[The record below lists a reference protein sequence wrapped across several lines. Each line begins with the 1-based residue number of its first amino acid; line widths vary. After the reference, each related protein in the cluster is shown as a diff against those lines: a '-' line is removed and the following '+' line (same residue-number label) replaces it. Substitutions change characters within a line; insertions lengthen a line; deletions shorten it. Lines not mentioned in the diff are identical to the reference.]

1 MLLVAAAGVMSACE
15 TDLEKIQTL
24 PDSEVKAPVIHELA
38 ENEVS
43 INPTNRTSKFVV
55 EWDAADFGKGIMFT
69 TDIYLSYNDTE
80 VAVATGL
87 SKDKTSY
94 TLTYQ
99 QMNTLASKAVDKG
112 GLGVPID
119 TTVDVKLRVGSVVGT
134 TGKMLYS
141 EYAVIKFTY
150 TNKREEAKQP
160 EDGDTTEG
168 DENTE
173 GGENTE
179 DGENT
184 EGGENNDG
192 GENTEGDGTTET
204 PEGDDTTT
212 DDTTTEGDDAE
223 GGEDSTEGDTPV
235 ENN

>member
-1 MLLVAAAGVMSACE
+1 MKYFMLLVAAAGVMSACE

-179 DGENT
+179 GE
-184 EGGENNDG
+184 ENNDG

-204 PEGDDTTT
+204 PEG

>member
-179 DGENT
+179 GDN
-184 EGGENNDG
+184 G

-212 DDTTTEGDDAE
+212 DGDDAE

>member
-1 MLLVAAAGVMSACE
+1 MKYFMLLVAAAGVMSACE

-55 EWDAADFGKGIMFT
+55 EWDAADFGKGIMFA

-119 TTVDVKLRVGSVVGT
+119 TMVDVKLRLGSVVGT

-168 DENTE
+168 
-173 GGENTE
+173 
-179 DGENT
+179 GENT
-184 EGGENNDG
+184 EGDNG

-212 DDTTTEGDDAE
+212 DGDNAE
-223 GGEDSTEGDTPV
+223 GGEDSTDGDTPV

>member
-1 MLLVAAAGVMSACE
+1 MKYFMLLVAAAGVMSACE

-173 GGENTE
+173 GDNG
-179 DGENT
+179 GENT
-184 EGGENNDG
+184 EGDNG

-223 GGEDSTEGDTPV
+223 GGEDSTDGDTPV